1 MLRLIAFLW
10 ATWFLAAPTTAEPIL
25 TLSEKSFDFGYV
37 PQNSKVSHTFWLHN
51 TGDRDLKITKV
62 TPGCGCTQAP
72 LDKELVTPG
81 DSARLLIIF
90 SSRLYFNYVAK
101 SPVIECEGMDKP
113 FSVTVAS
120 FVIPRPDSARPLVLE
135 PFKLD
140 LSQFGDEVRDRVTFS
155 IVNTTNDQFELVV
168 IDGVEEYGTL
178 TLPEKIEPGDTVE
191 AQLVLKPEM
200 LGKDL
205 AESFTFQVDDKFRT
219 RYTVPV
225 RRKLKDPRVGE
236 LVAPKE

>member
-10 ATWFLAAPTTAEPIL
+10 ACWFLAATTAAEPVL
-25 TLSEKSFDFGYV
+25 TLSEKMFDFGYV
-37 PQNSKVSHTFWLHN
+37 PQNSKVSHVFWLHN
-51 TGDRDLKITKV
+51 TGDQDLKITKV

-72 LDKELVTPG
+72 LDKDLVPPG
-81 DSARLLIIF
+81 DSARLQIIF

-101 SPVIECEGMDKP
+101 SPVIEYEGGTKP
-113 FSVTVAS
+113 ISVTVAS

-140 LSQFGDEVRDRVTFS
+140 VSQFGNEVRDRVTFS
-155 IVNTTNDQFELVV
+155 LVNTTNDSFELTM
-168 IDGVEEYGTL
+168 IDGVDEYATL
-178 TLPEKIEPGDTVE
+178 TLPSTIGPRDTVVAE
-191 AQLVLKPEM
+191 LVLKPEV

-205 AESFTFQVDDKFRT
+205 TESFTFQVEDRFRT

-225 RRKLKDPRVGE
+225 RRKLRDPRVGE